1 MTKLENR
8 LRLIKGAFLTFLF
21 LLNFFSV
28 AIYAQESD
36 KKENKSDVLS
46 YVEKMPQYPGGQD
59 AMSKFISDN
68 IVYPK
73 QTIKEGRVFVTFIVR
88 KNGKI
93 TDVSVL
99 RGFDEYYDN
108 ECVRLVKMMPNW
120 IPGEQNGKKMN
131 VQFVL
136 PIKISMSN

>member
-1 MTKLENR
+1 MTKAENK

-136 PIKISMSN
+136 PIKISK